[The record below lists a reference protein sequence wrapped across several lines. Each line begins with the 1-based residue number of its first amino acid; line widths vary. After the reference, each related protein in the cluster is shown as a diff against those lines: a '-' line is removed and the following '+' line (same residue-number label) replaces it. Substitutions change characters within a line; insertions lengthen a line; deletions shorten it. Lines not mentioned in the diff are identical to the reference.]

1 MERRALIRRLAIVA
15 VPVLAVVLAAAFL
28 LRDDAP
34 GTVTEPLRPVTEV
47 IAVRAPDDVRVRVAV
62 LNATSRRGLAR
73 TTAFMLRDLG
83 FDVVEIDNAAEQR
96 DSTLVLSHTG
106 HLDWAQLVGQAMGG
120 ATVEARPD
128 SSRYLDVTVLIG
140 DSWTPPREAFYP

>member
-1 MERRALIRRLAIVA
+1 MERRALIRRTAIVA
-15 VPVLAVVLAAAFL
+15 VPVAAIALAAAFL
-28 LRDDAP
+28 LRDRASQP
-34 GTVTEPLRPVTEV
+34 GAEPLRPVTEV
-47 IAVRAPDDVRVRVAV
+47 IAVRAPEGARVRVAV

-83 FDVVEIDNAAEQR
+83 FDVVEIDNAADKR
-96 DSTLVLSHTG
+96 DSTLVLSHSG
-106 HLDWAQLVGQAMGG
+106 HLDWAKLVGQAMNG
-120 ATVEARPD
+120 ATVETRPD